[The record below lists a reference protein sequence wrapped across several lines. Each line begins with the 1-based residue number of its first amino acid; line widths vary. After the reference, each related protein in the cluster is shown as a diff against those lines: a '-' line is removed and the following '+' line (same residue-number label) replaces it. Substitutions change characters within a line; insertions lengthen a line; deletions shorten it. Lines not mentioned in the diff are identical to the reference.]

1 LTAAAL
7 KRRRPLLKEIK
18 MTSLYSFVEIY
29 ARALQT
35 ADHLLAKGLA
45 FAAEKGVA
53 EQEMLGWRLVDD
65 MNPLSFQL
73 AIIVNF
79 SNGWVARAAGVAVPE
94 SIEGAAMNVAGFK
107 TAIADARAFLGG
119 ITPAQINDRDQAP
132 ITFKIGDIMEPT
144 LPASQWL
151 TGFATMNIHFHLSI
165 AYAILRIKGVP
176 LGKIDMFPSGL

>member
-1 LTAAAL
+1 M
-7 KRRRPLLKEIK
+7 K

-45 FAAEKGVA
+45 FAGEKGVA

-65 MNPLSFQL
+65 MNPLCFQL
-73 AIIVNF
+73 AIIINF
-79 SNGWVARAAGVAVPE
+79 SNGWVARTAGLVVPE
-94 SIEGAAMNVAGFK
+94 AIEGAAQDAASFK
-107 TAIADARAFLGG
+107 AAIADARAFLGQ
-119 ITPAQINDRDQAP
+119 ITPDQINDRDQAS
-132 ITFKIGDIMEPT
+132 ITYKIGDIMEPT

-165 AYAILRIKGVP
+165 AYAILRLKGVP